1 MTDNTTELDFGT
13 TAQKATDAEKLPVV
27 LLALDQGRYDM
38 ARSLDELRALA
49 ESQNRPEDFFCCAG
63 YRIIQGTQDR
73 YGAKTMGKLTGVG
86 LADDSGKC
94 NSLDYTET
102 TGPLPATI
110 SRKFGLS
117 LRCVKD

>member
-63 YRIIQGTQDR
+63 YQIVNDKSNRP
-73 YGAKTMGKLTGVG
+73 GAKTMGKLMGVG
-86 LADDSGKC
+86 LADDSEKC
-94 NSLDYTET
+94 NSLDYSET
-102 TGPLPATI
+102 TEPLPATI